1 MEWESP
7 RSSNGSDT
15 VGAASAF
22 LAGIR
27 VLSSAPGRLALTA
40 WVVFLLSGAA
50 VAGAGIRLAKDG
62 DTIAEGTGLGGMWVG
77 AILVAGATSL
87 PELTTDIHAVL
98 QGHPGLAIGDL
109 FGSNMANMMVLAV
122 ADLLSR
128 QGRMLT
134 RVVVN
139 QALVATLAILLTTIA
154 LVGTL
159 SKAGSIGGV
168 GWPALVIGFTYFA
181 GMRLL
186 HRNRAEPPFSTNKQ
200 SRPQSNRAGLSG
212 AALGFGL
219 ATIVILVAAPYLAS
233 STAALAERLGI
244 SEGFAGMVL
253 LAATTSLP
261 EAVVSYASVRAG
273 AYDLAVGNLFGS
285 NCFNMAVILP
295 LDIVFGHG
303 SILAAVPFELTVG
316 GLFAVL
322 LMSLAVLDVL
332 NKSDRR
338 WWIVEPGPAFM
349 VLAYIGG
356 LYLTYTMNG

>member
-1 MEWESP
+1 M
-7 RSSNGSDT
+7 
-15 VGAASAF
+15 
-22 LAGIR
+22 
-27 VLSSAPGRLALTA
+27 TA
-40 WVVFLLSGAA
+40 WLIFVVSGAA

-77 AILVAGATSL
+77 AILIAGATSL

-128 QGRMLT
+128 QGRVLT

-159 SKAGSIGGV
+159 SRAGAIAGL
-168 GWPALVIGFTYFA
+168 GWPALAIGFAYFA
-181 GMRLL
+181 GMRVL
-186 HRNRAEPPFSTNKQ
+186 HRNRAEPPFSTSEEAAADRRA
-200 SRPQSNRAGLSG
+200 SRAKVPRASI
-212 AALGFGL
+212 GFGL
-219 ATIVILVAAPYLAS
+219 ASIVILVAAPFLAS
-233 STAALAERLGI
+233 STATLAEQLGI
-244 SEGFAGMVL
+244 SQGFAGMVL

-261 EAVVSYASVRAG
+261 EMVVSYASVRAG
-273 AYDLAVGNLFGS
+273 SYDLAVGNLFGS

-295 LDIVFGHG
+295 LDIVFGRG
-303 SILAAVPFELTVG
+303 SILAAVPSDLTIG

-322 LMSLAVLDVL
+322 LMSLAVLDVMH
-332 NKSDRR
+332 KAERR
-338 WWIVEPGPAFM
+338 WWIIEPGPFFM
-349 VLAYIGG
+349 VLVYFMG
-356 LYLTYTMNG
+356 LYLTYSVGRSAG